1 MERAP
6 LDPWERAR
14 RMARRAALHGH
25 LNAVSGVD
33 RLCDG
38 LMATARAKR
47 ALLAARGPLT
57 EARALTRA
65 GYLTGC
71 NYSRRV
77 SELVREACEEIEG
90 GDHAER
96 G

>member
-1 MERAP
+1 MARVP

-25 LNAVSGVD
+25 VNAVSGVD

-38 LMATARAKR
+38 LMATARGRR
-47 ALLAARGPLT
+47 APRAARGPLT

-65 GYLTGC
+65 GYLTGED
-71 NYSRRV
+71 SSARV
-77 SELVREACEEIEG
+77 ARLVREACEIIG
-90 GDHAER
+90 GENAER